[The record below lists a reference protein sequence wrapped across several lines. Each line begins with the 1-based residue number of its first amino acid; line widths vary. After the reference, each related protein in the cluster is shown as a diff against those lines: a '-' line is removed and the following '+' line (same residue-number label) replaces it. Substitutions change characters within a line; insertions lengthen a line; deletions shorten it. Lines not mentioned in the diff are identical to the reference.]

1 MASSVFLFESGASTG
16 FPLTVGNGGTGTS
29 TQFTAGSVVFAGA
42 SGVYAQDNANFFWDA
57 TNHQLGIGGAPAAFS
72 ATKLTITGGD
82 FAGIQMVANAIHQ
95 NLFFDFSHPDGDS
108 PLQFNTF
115 YSSAGVPGA
124 IILSGGTNVM
134 RLATDRMAINDL
146 ATGTHN
152 IKAKTSAALT
162 GTVAKAGTTTLTGT
176 STLFLSQ
183 VGVGDRVSVPGGGG
197 TEVVTVTAI
206 ASNTSL
212 TVSPTFANTA
222 SGQTGTVLPN
232 ITRWRTGAQADAM
245 ILNDLAHFGIGTVLP
260 TALLHLGAGTAAA
273 NTAPLKL
280 TSGTNLTTA
289 EAGAMEYDGTNL
301 FFTRSGTTREGVLT
315 QSAVTTEAITSD
327 RTVTVNIG
335 GVTYKLL
342 AHS

>member
-1 MASSVFLFESGASTG
+1 M
-16 FPLTVGNGGTGTS
+16 
-29 TQFTAGSVVFAGA
+29 FAGA

-57 TNHQLGIGGAPAAFS
+57 TNHQLGLGGAPAAFS
-72 ATKLTITGGD
+72 ETKLTITGGD
-82 FAGIQMVANAIHQ
+82 FAGIQMVANAVHQ
-95 NLFFDFSHPDGDS
+95 NLFFDFSHPDGAS
-108 PLQFNTF
+108 PLQFTTN
-115 YSSAGVPGA
+115 YSSAGVAGA
-124 IILSGGTNVM
+124 TILSGGTNVM
-134 RLATDRMAINDL
+134 RLATDRVAFNDS

-152 IKAKTSAALT
+152 IQARSSVALT
-162 GTVAKAGTTTLTGT
+162 GTVAKSGTTTLAGT
-176 STLFLSQ
+176 NTLFQSQ
-183 VGVGDRVSVPGGGG
+183 VAVGDRVSVPGGGG

-232 ITRWRTGAQADAM
+232 ITRWRLSSTVDAM
-245 ILNDLAHFGIGTVLP
+245 LLNDLGHFGIKTVLP
-260 TALLHLGAGTAAA
+260 TALLHLGAGTATA

-315 QSAVTTEAITSD
+315 QSAVTSEALTSD

-335 GVTYKLL
+335 GTTYKLL